1 MTKTSC
7 TNEMGHNYI
16 AVGEKQNNVFKRH
29 AHLNLSPTYREIYKC
44 SYCGKE
50 MTSPSYTNPKY

>member
-7 TNEMGHNYI
+7 TNERGHDYVAI
-16 AVGEKQNNVFKRH
+16 GEKKNKVLKKH
-29 AHLNLSPTYREIYKC
+29 KHLNLLPTYREIYKC

-50 MTSPSYTNPKY
+50 MTSSSYTNPKY